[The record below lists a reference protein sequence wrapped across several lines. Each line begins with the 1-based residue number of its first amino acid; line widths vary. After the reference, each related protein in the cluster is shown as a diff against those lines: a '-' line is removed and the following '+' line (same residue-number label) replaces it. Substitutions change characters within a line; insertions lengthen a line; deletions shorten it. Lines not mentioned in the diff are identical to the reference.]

1 MSYSPVII
9 RPAQKSDIDFIWH
22 LLHSDCKAWSEEM
35 MSKELPDLFV
45 LTYQERIISV
55 FHGVITPG
63 RIEEFWIT
71 THPFY
76 MNNSIRLAME
86 NLMLSVLSYQ
96 LLNSE

>member
-9 RPAQKSDIDFIWH
+9 RSAEKSDIDSIWH

-35 MSKELPDLFV
+35 ISKGLPDLFV
-45 LTYQERIISV
+45 LTYQDRIISV
-55 FHGVITPG
+55 FHGAITSDG
-63 RIEEFWIT
+63 IEEFWIT

-86 NLMLSVLSYQ
+86 NLMSSVLSYQ